1 MRWPRG
7 GRRERRPLA
16 PRVLPDVSID
26 VQVDEA
32 LLIASAGARLSLKN
46 LFILRTLRD
55 GKSFEESWYATAIR
69 EELLHLAD
77 ETDLDADRMLDERER
92 ALKRQGRALFQD
104 DYRLIDAELLD
115 RREKVLRGLAARL
128 RALSDDREHLG
139 ALISEARE
147 QALDEVVAAISLGP
161 SATDASE
168 PDAMM
173 LHQERLAALH
183 ADLDELLASGR
194 RVKR

>member
-1 MRWPRG
+1 M
-7 GRRERRPLA
+7 A

-26 VQVDEA
+26 VQVEEA
-32 LLIASAGARLSLKN
+32 VLIASAGARLALKN

-55 GKSFEESWYATAIR
+55 GRCFEESWYAAAAR
-69 EELLHLAD
+69 DELRGLAD
-77 ETDLDADRMLDERER
+77 ETDGDADRMLDERER
-92 ALKRQGRALFQD
+92 AIKRHGRALFQD

-128 RALSDDREHLG
+128 RTLSEDQDYIR
-139 ALISEARE
+139 ATIAEARE

-161 SATDASE
+161 RHTDAPE
-168 PDAMM
+168 PDALM

-183 ADLDELLASGR
+183 EDLEQLLASAHR
-194 RVKR
+194 